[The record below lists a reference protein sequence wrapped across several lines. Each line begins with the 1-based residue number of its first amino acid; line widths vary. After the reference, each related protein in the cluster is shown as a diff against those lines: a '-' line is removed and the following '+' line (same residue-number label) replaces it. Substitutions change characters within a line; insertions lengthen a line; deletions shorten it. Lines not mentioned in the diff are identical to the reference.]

1 MKLVLREDVSSLGK
15 KGDVVN
21 VSRGYARNY
30 LFPNEMAL
38 RENKKNIE
46 HYENCLLYTSP
57 SPRDS

>member
-30 LFPNEMAL
+30 LFPKTLA
-38 RENKKNIE
+38 IDA
-46 HYENCLLYTSP
+46 T
-57 SPRDS
+57 